1 MSVTERPAGAAL
13 RAALA
18 DWRRHAVALALVVGA
33 FATAELLGGPSARY
47 GAYLI
52 AFAVWMAWFVL
63 TAIEWLRRA
72 DF

>member
-1 MSVTERPAGAAL
+1 MPERPARAAL

-18 DWRRHAVALALVVGA
+18 DWPRHVAAVVLVAGA
-33 FATAELLGGPSARY
+33 FAAAELLATPSARY
-47 GAYLI
+47 GAYLV

-63 TAIEWLRRA
+63 TAVEWLRRA